1 MTTKYYRII
10 KDHPLWEVGAILSN
24 EGHSGGTYS
33 PIEDIWSKIEGC
45 DDYTDGKTMVENQP
59 EFYERVYK
67 DRLDKMI
74 FYTKTEMKKVYEKFK
89 K

>member
-1 MTTKYYRII
+1 MTKYYRII

-24 EGHSGGTYS
+24 DDSDRDNYS
-33 PIEDIWSKIEGC
+33 PIEDIWCKVPKTEE
-45 DDYTDGKTMVENQP
+45 YADGSQLVENQP

-67 DRLDKMI
+67 DKLDKLV
-74 FYTKTEMKKVYEKFK
+74 FYTRDEMKKVYEKFK